1 MGNIREIVSSLGGV
15 SCEIKR
21 VVCFDL
27 DDTLYKEID
36 FVASAYRE
44 IAASEKH
51 PELLPKMMDWREKG
65 ENVFLQFNKA
75 IGKETIIPQYMTLYR
90 THNPTISL
98 SDGVEDTLTELR
110 HRGITLGL
118 ITDGRSI
125 SQRNKIKALGLN
137 RWFDNENIIISEETQ
152 SEKTEEPNFRYFIK
166 KYQGA
171 EFTYVGDNP
180 KKDFIVPNRLGWR
193 TVMLKDDGRNIHK
206 QGAVPVENLPQIS
219 ITRIEE
225 LLDFIK

>member
-1 MGNIREIVSSLGGV
+1 M
-15 SCEIKR
+15 K

-36 FVASAYRE
+36 FVESAYRE
-44 IAASEKH
+44 IAESEKR
-51 PELLPKMMDWREKG
+51 PDLLPKMMGWQKNDD
-65 ENVFLQFNKA
+65 NVFLQFNKA
-75 IGKETIIPQYMTLYR
+75 IGKETIIPHYLTLYR
-90 THNPTISL
+90 SHYPTISL
-98 SDGVEDTLTELR
+98 SDGVEDTLNELK

-125 SQRNKIKALGLN
+125 SQRNKIKALGLD

-152 SEKTEEPNFRYFIK
+152 SEKTEEPNFRYFVK
-166 KYQGA
+166 KYRGA

-180 KKDFIVPNRLGWR
+180 KKDFIVPNRLGWK
-193 TVMLKDDGRNIHK
+193 TVMLKDDGSNIHK
-206 QGAVPVENLPQIS
+206 QEAVPAENLPQITIS
-219 ITRIEE
+219 GIDE

>member
-1 MGNIREIVSSLGGV
+1 M
-15 SCEIKR
+15 K

-36 FVASAYRE
+36 FVESAYRE
-44 IAASEKH
+44 IAESEKR
-51 PELLPKMMDWREKG
+51 PDLLPKMMCWQKNG
-65 ENVFLQFNKA
+65 ENVFFHFNKA
-75 IGKETIIPQYMTLYR
+75 IGKETSISEYLKLYR
-90 THNPTISL
+90 SHYPTISL
-98 SDGVEDTLTELR
+98 SAGVEDTLNELK

-125 SQRNKIKALGLN
+125 SQRNKINALGLDQ
-137 RWFDNENIIISEETQ
+137 WFDNENIIISEETNF
-152 SEKTEEPNFRYFIK
+152 EKTEEPNFRYFVK

-171 EFTYVGDNP
+171 GFAYVGDNP
-180 KKDFIVPNRLGWR
+180 KKDFIVPNRLGWN

-206 QGAVPVENLPQIS
+206 QEAVPAENMSQITITS
-219 ITRIEE
+219 INE

>member
-1 MGNIREIVSSLGGV
+1 M
-15 SCEIKR
+15 K

-36 FVASAYRE
+36 FVESAYRE
-44 IAASEKH
+44 IAESEKC
-51 PELLPKMMDWREKG
+51 PDLLPKMMGWQKND
-65 ENVFLQFNKA
+65 ENVFFHFNKA
-75 IGKETIIPQYMTLYR
+75 IGKETSISEYLKLYR
-90 THNPTISL
+90 SHYPTISL
-98 SDGVEDTLTELR
+98 SAGVEDTLNELK

-125 SQRNKIKALGLN
+125 SQRNKIKALGLD
-137 RWFDNENIIISEETQ
+137 RWFDNDNVIISEETNF
-152 SEKTEEPNFRYFIK
+152 EKTEEPNFRYFIK

-180 KKDFIVPNRLGWR
+180 KKDFIVPNRLGWK

-206 QGAVPVENLPQIS
+206 QEAVLVENLAQIT
-219 ITRIEE
+219 ITGFEE
-225 LLDFIK
+225 LLDFVK

>member
-1 MGNIREIVSSLGGV
+1 M
-15 SCEIKR
+15 K

-36 FVASAYRE
+36 FVESAYRE
-44 IAASEKH
+44 IAVSEKR
-51 PELLPKMMDWREKG
+51 PDLLPKMMEWQKNV

-75 IGKETIIPQYMTLYR
+75 IGKETIIPHYLTLYR
-90 THNPTISL
+90 SHYPAISL
-98 SDGVEDTLTELR
+98 SADVEDTLNELKC
-110 HRGITLGL
+110 RGIILGL

-137 RWFDNENIIISEETQ
+137 RWFDNDNIIISEETKF
-152 SEKTEEPNFRYFIK
+152 EKTEEQNFRYFVK
-166 KYQGA
+166 KYRGA

-180 KKDFIVPNRLGWR
+180 KKDFIVPNRLGWK
-193 TVMLKDDGRNIHK
+193 TIMLKDDGRNIHK
-206 QGAVPVENLPQIS
+206 QEAVPTENLPQKT
-219 ITRIEE
+219 ITNIEE

>member
-1 MGNIREIVSSLGGV
+1 MMMPYM
-15 SCEIKR
+15 CKK

-36 FVASAYRE
+36 YVESAYRE
-44 IAASEKH
+44 IAVSEKR
-51 PELLPKMMDWREKG
+51 PELLPKMMGWRENG

-75 IGKETIIPQYMTLYR
+75 IGKETIIHQYLTLYR
-90 THNPTISL
+90 SHYPTISL
-98 SDGVEDTLTELR
+98 LDGVEDTLTELR

-171 EFTYVGDNP
+171 EFAYVGDNP
-180 KKDFIVPNRLGWR
+180 MKDFIVPNRLGWK

-206 QGAVPVENLPQIS
+206 QEAVSMEKLPQIT
-219 ITRIEE
+219 IANFEE
-225 LLDFIK
+225 LLDIIK

>member
-1 MGNIREIVSSLGGV
+1 M
-15 SCEIKR
+15 CKK

-36 FVASAYRE
+36 FVESAFRE
-44 IAASEKH
+44 IAESEKR
-51 PELLPKMMDWREKG
+51 PDLLPKMMEWQKNSD
-65 ENVFLQFNKA
+65 NVFFQFNKA
-75 IGKETIIPQYMTLYR
+75 IGKETIIPHYLTLYR
-90 THNPTISL
+90 GHYPTISL
-98 SDGVEDTLTELR
+98 SVGVEDTLNELK

-125 SQRNKIKALGLN
+125 SQRNKIKALGLD

-152 SEKTEEPNFRYFIK
+152 SEKTEEPNFRCFVK

-180 KKDFIVPNRLGWR
+180 KKDFIVPNRLGWK

-206 QGAVPVENLPQIS
+206 QEAVPVENLPQIT
-219 ITRIEE
+219 ITGIEE